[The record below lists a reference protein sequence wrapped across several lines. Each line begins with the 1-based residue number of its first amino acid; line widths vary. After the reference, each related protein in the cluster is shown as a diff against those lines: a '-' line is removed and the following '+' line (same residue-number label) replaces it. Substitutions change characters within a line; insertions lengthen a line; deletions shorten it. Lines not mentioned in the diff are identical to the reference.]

1 VRIWV
6 NLLPNSQHYL
16 RSKGRGT
23 LKVINIEFGENIAR
37 LEMELKATLAMVG
50 QEVDIREETG
60 VPEAVEE
67 PKSNGP
73 TPL

>member
-1 VRIWV
+1 
-6 NLLPNSQHYL
+6 
-16 RSKGRGT
+16 
-23 LKVINIEFGENIAR
+23 
-37 LEMELKATLAMVG
+37 MELKATLAMVG